1 MSLSNQKNLNLYE
14 KLIETGIKKANN
26 KDFTDAEEDFSKAI
40 KLNDKNQ
47 IAHINLSNVYII
59 QKKINKAVKILM
71 YYIYKYKNNDMILNH
86 TAKFLYSYNL
96 NDDLLDLFHQTK
108 LNLKKNNNKNYYL
121 YFIQGLYFEKEENYQ
136 SAK

>member
-71 YYIYKYKNNDMILNH
+71 DYIYKYKNNDMILNH
-86 TAKFLYSYNL
+86 TAKLFFL
-96 NDDLLDLFHQTK
+96 
-108 LNLKKNNNKNYYL
+108 
-121 YFIQGLYFEKEENYQ
+121 
-136 SAK
+136 A